1 MITYKP
7 HPWVSSVKF
16 KMIDENHIRI
26 LINPS
31 VEGKDATL
39 EYNHNSIGK
48 CRHNFV
54 FSKSSPNGLGG
65 YYDNYLDE
73 ELCLILPDP
82 KWRLIIL
89 SIEFYNIEMIFVKS
103 SVEDKE
109 DYWTEAE
116 IE

>member
-16 KMIDENHIRI
+16 KMIDENHIRV
-26 LINPS
+26 LIKLS
-31 VEGKDATL
+31 EEGEDAELLPCYGEFQNSRFVLSKVYSNGWGGIYHIDSNQYFCLTL
-39 EYNHNSIGK
+39 PGSDWK
-48 CRHNFV
+48 LV
-54 FSKSSPNGLGG
+54 VSSTKVGEN
-65 YYDNYLDE
+65 
-73 ELCLILPDP
+73 LIT
-82 KWRLIIL
+82 
-89 SIEFYNIEMIFVKS
+89 FVKS